1 MPRVTFVKDV
11 TAVVVNYRTLEHTR
25 TCLDSLR
32 VAYPAL
38 EVLAIDN
45 GSADASRDHLVERA
59 AGDPHLRVILNDRN
73 VFHGPA
79 LHQGVQAATTG
90 LVLLLDSDVVIDR
103 GGFLEVLVAR
113 FAQDPL
119 LYAAGHRGWTD
130 RFGYAPIS
138 RHQPHTAYIHPFAG
152 VIDREKYASLP
163 PFVHHGAPLYRN
175 MWGARHAGYHLEHV
189 RVGDHVTHIGKV
201 TASAHGYGY
210 DRRLETQW
218 QLHRLENAL
227 WRRGARLLR
236 RELLPPL
243 VEPVRTPGA
252 PPAA

>member
-1 MPRVTFVKDV
+1 MSSVEDV

-25 TCLDSLR
+25 TCLDTLR
-32 VAYPAL
+32 TAYPAL

-59 AGDPHLRVILNDRN
+59 AVDPHLSVVLNETN

-79 LHQGVQAATTG
+79 LHQGMQAVTTR
-90 LVLLLDSDVVIDR
+90 LVLLLDSDVIVDR
-103 GGFLEVLVAR
+103 GGWLEPMVAR
-113 FAQDPL
+113 FDADLL
-119 LYAAGHRGWTD
+119 LYALGHRGWTD

-152 VIDREKYASLP
+152 VIDREKYAALP

-175 MWGARHAGYHLEHV
+175 MWGARRAGYHLEHAHV
-189 RVGDHVTHIGKV
+189 SDHVTHVGKV

-227 WRRGARLLR
+227 WRRGARLVGR
-236 RELLPPL
+236 RLVPPR
-243 VEPVRTPGA
+243 VEPSRTPGA